1 MAERPVGR
9 HFARAVLALSGLAML
24 ASACGVANELGS
36 GVEAPLGALKASDSV
51 VETNLQTAATV
62 TDGLGSSVATTSGPS
77 TSYRVVSV
85 SSGSGRPTVF
95 AGFNQLSN
103 DCLGIIQIAS
113 PGVEVLGETQPGS
126 YDFWVT
132 GTTSSECDAA
142 TFAATTAVPAGWP
155 AGDPTSSGFPLG

>member
-9 HFARAVLALSGLAML
+9 HVARAVLALSGLAML